1 MSTTAI
7 LTSSISVV
15 DTARA
20 MKVRNDSK
28 VKAMPEMFARH
39 SRTANSFE
47 FGKQTEHT
55 TKNVFGGKARQ
66 ITKLV
71 KCKSTANVSIDF
83 HNLDVKQLLN
93 QVLYFRGYH
102 ANDVLYN
109 ETLEA
114 NARKGEKYV
123 TSTGEKRK
131 HNGTNVVAVN
141 VRLTCPH
148 WKSYDGKTWVQD
160 WININTITI
169 KKVHQYRASRVCDK
183 YGYEI
188 YDIFID
194 SKELQVL
201 EDKIISQQNSY
212 LLA

>member
-1 MSTTAI
+1 MRTTAI

-15 DTARA
+15 DTAKA

-39 SRTANSFE
+39 STTPNSYA

-55 TKNVFGGKARQ
+55 TKNVFKAKAHQ

-71 KCKSTANVSIDF
+71 KCKSTANVSIDL
-83 HNLDVKQLLN
+83 HNLDTKQLVN
-93 QVLYFRGYH
+93 RILYFRGYH

-109 ETLEA
+109 QTLEA
-114 NARKGEKYV
+114 NALKGQVYR
-123 TSTGEKRK
+123 TTTGEKRK
-131 HNGTNVVAVN
+131 HNGNNVVAVN

-148 WKSYDGKTWVQD
+148 WKVNGVQQWVS
-160 WININTITI
+160 INTITI
-169 KKVHQYRASRVCDK
+169 KKVYQYRASRVSDK

-188 YDIFID
+188 YSIFVDNKDLQSIEQ
-194 SKELQVL
+194 KILNTELSL
-201 EDKIISQQNSY
+201 TM
-212 LLA
+212 A